1 MRQTV
6 LFEKDEKLGEL
17 LINSGKLR
25 PNQLERALSHLATV
39 PQSLGE
45 ILVSLGFI
53 SEEDLL
59 AALARQLQVQMYAPA
74 PEDEFLPVEISQ
86 LFHRE
91 HPFALLKREEKSIL
105 VLHDPMD
112 GDILSAAEILL
123 AQPFEIHLTTEAQI
137 RKMVDDHYGL
147 ALEESGHEELIDV
160 ADIDKLKDMASEAP
174 VIKYVNNLIDV
185 AVGRRASDIHMEPFE
200 EGLYIRLRID
210 GILHEYEI
218 PPRSMQ
224 PAIISRT
231 KLLAGLDIAERR
243 LPQDGK
249 ISMRI
254 SGKEIDLRVSTMPT
268 VFGEGVVIRILEK
281 GNIILEMNQLG
292 MRPAVEQKFRRLIS
306 LPDGIILVTG
316 PTGSGNTTTL
326 YCALNHI
333 NTGNNKI
340 ITIEDP
346 VEYQLHGINQIQ
358 VRPEIKLTFARG
370 LRSIVR
376 QDPDVI
382 MVGEIRDLET
392 AEIAVQSSLTG
403 HLVFSTLHT
412 NDSISA
418 VIRMADIGVERFLIA
433 SSLRGVLAQRL
444 VRRICPHCKEERG
457 PISEFLGHTPAGG
470 DFPLHAGKG
479 CPHCAQTGYS
489 GRVGLYEILMID
501 EDLSRGISQGTD
513 LDGLRKIAERKGFQ
527 SMYADGLEKVREGLT
542 TYAEVVRVSR
552 GDMGSVENGSL

>member
-1 MRQTV
+1 V
-6 LFEKDEKLGEL
+6 L
-17 LINSGKLR
+17 N
-25 PNQLERALSHLATV
+25 
-39 PQSLGE
+39 
-45 ILVSLGFI
+45 
-53 SEEDLL
+53 
-59 AALARQLQVQMYAPA
+59 
-74 PEDEFLPVEISQ
+74 
-86 LFHRE
+86 
-91 HPFALLKREEKSIL
+91 
-105 VLHDPMD
+105 DPLD
-112 GDILSAAEILL
+112 GDILSAAEIMLTE
-123 AQPFEIHLTTEAQI
+123 PFEIQLTTEAQI
-137 RKMVDDHYGL
+137 KKMVDDHYGL
-147 ALEESGHEELIDV
+147 TLEDNVDDELIDV

-174 VIKYVNNLIDV
+174 VIKYVNALIDT
-185 AVGRRASDIHMEPFE
+185 AVNRRASDIHLEPFE

-210 GILHEYEI
+210 GILHDYEI

-254 SGKEIDLRVSTMPT
+254 SGKEVDLRVSTMPT

-292 MRPAVEQKFRRLIS
+292 MRPAVEKKFRRLIS
-306 LPDGIILVTG
+306 KPDGIILVTG
-316 PTGSGNTTTL
+316 PTGSGKTTTL

-333 NTGNNKI
+333 NTGSNKI

-412 NDSISA
+412 NDAISA

-444 VRRICPHCKEERG
+444 VRRICLHCKEERG
-457 PISEFLGHTPAGG
+457 PISEFLGYQPAAG
-470 DFPLHAGKG
+470 DFPLYAGKG
-479 CPHCAQTGYS
+479 CPQCAHTGYS
-489 GRVGLYEILMID
+489 GRIGLYEILMID
-501 EDLSRGISQGTD
+501 EDVSRGISQGMD
-513 LDGLRKIAERKGFQ
+513 LDGLRKIAEKKGFQ
-527 SMYADGLEKVREGLT
+527 DMYADGLEKVREGIT
-542 TYAEVVRVSR
+542 TYSEVIRVSR
-552 GDMGSVENGSL
+552 SENGSIENGSL